1 MGAALCEA
9 QFDQTIKGVEHV
21 MQLEEHFIDQTYH
34 YVVSELATGGDLLEA
49 LRLQPDGLC
58 EKEAQALMRDAAKG
72 LANLHA
78 RSLAMQ
84 DVSLENMLLYLPEH
98 GQPSVSVCDPG
109 QAVLFNV
116 EPLSGAEKPVP
127 FNGFVGK
134 EFRPPELYSSSEY
147 CATKVDAWCLGY
159 STFYL
164 LVAERIFQ
172 SADPTLSDPDWML
185 FKNGEVSKLLE
196 QKGASSRLSHQAKD
210 FITRLLEPDPQHRM
224 SVKSALWHP
233 WLAERGQ
240 RVPLSCEV
248 PSCLAACGPFS
259 PGGSSGAD

>member
-1 MGAALCEA
+1 
-9 QFDQTIKGVEHV
+9 
-21 MQLEEHFIDQTYH
+21 
-34 YVVSELATGGDLLEA
+34 
-49 LRLQPDGLC
+49 
-58 EKEAQALMRDAAKG
+58 
-72 LANLHA
+72 
-78 RSLAMQ
+78 MQ

-116 EPLSGAEKPVP
+116 DPLSGAEKPVP

-134 EFRPPELYSSSEY
+134 EFRPPELYTSSEY
-147 CATKVDAWCLGY
+147 YATKVDAWCLGY

-164 LVAERIFQ
+164 LVAERLFQ
-172 SADPTLSDPDWML
+172 TADPAENDPDWIL

-196 QKGASSRLSHQAKD
+196 QKGANSILSHQAKD
-210 FITRLLEPDPQHRM
+210 FITRLLEPNPQHRM

-240 RVPLSCEV
+240 RAALSHTV
-248 PSCLAACGPFS
+248 PSCLSASGPSS
-259 PGGSSGAD
+259 PGGSSGADLSTAPGQSSPTCSWDGDSQISQREAAIGNMDELSGL